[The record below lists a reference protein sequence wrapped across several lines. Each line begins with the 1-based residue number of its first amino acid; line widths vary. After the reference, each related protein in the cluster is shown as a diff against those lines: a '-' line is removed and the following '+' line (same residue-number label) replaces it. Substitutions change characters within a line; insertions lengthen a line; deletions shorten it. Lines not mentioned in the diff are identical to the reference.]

1 MHRMVFGIHCTVYFR
16 IMMIFTLMMVF
27 GCGSSA
33 MWYKPDH
40 NQVDFDLDDREC
52 RIIAEEM
59 GRQATITGERSDPDV
74 YATAYTNCLFSRGWT
89 RTPPGTE
96 SLPEKDRLQ
105 AGETK
110 SAEPAVA
117 LAGID
122 GQQLYVFGE
131 TIQLPDGFRVVSN
144 QISGFQDVRQQHL
157 VLVEDGPVVL
167 NLVVQQTLSRQFEP
181 IDYPVSQ
188 PFFVF
193 DRGQEKLAG
202 KKQLNWA
209 VFAGDF
215 NGDWMAGAG
224 AFYHVSKDS
233 RINMVFTT
241 RIPFPNHPPPAG
253 LRLTPPQKQAV
264 VSFSNQW
271 LEYLHHFQG
280 SGADDL

>member
-1 MHRMVFGIHCTVYFR
+1 MHRMVFGIHGSLYFR
-16 IMMIFTLMMVF
+16 ILMIFTLMMVF

-74 YATAYTNCLFSRGWT
+74 YATVYTNCLFSRGWA
-89 RTPPGTE
+89 RTPPGKE
-96 SLPEKDRLQ
+96 ALPE
-105 AGETK
+105 ATK
-110 SAEPAVA
+110 SGEPAVT

-122 GQQLYVFGE
+122 GQHLHVFGE
-131 TIQLPDGFRVVSN
+131 TIRLPDGFRVVSN
-144 QISGFQDVRQQHL
+144 QIGGFQDVRQQHL

-167 NLVVQQTLSRQFEP
+167 NLVLQQTRSRQFEF
-181 IDYPVSQ
+181 IDYPVDA

-193 DRGQEKLAG
+193 DRGKKKLAG

-215 NGDWMAGAG
+215 NGEWIAGAG
-224 AFYHVSKDS
+224 AFYHMGKDS
-233 RINMVFTT
+233 RMNMVFTAP
-241 RIPFPNHPPPAG
+241 IPSPAHPPPAG
-253 LRLTPPQKQAV
+253 LRLTSPQKQAV
-264 VSFSNQW
+264 TSLSSQW
-271 LEYLHHFQG
+271 LEYLLHFQE